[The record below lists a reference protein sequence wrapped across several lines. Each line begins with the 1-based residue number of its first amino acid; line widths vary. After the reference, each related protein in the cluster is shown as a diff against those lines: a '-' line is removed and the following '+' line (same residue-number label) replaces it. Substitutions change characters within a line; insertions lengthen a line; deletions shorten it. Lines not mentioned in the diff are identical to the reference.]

1 MSRTQPDDRLWV
13 HFDLEMKKIV
23 PWNDPNDLSFVGR
36 LKRRI
41 AYLAKPII
49 RQNQKD
55 EVIERDRQE
64 FASLSVSS
72 RCDEIYKKFQLML
85 KAKRFWT
92 ARWWDMQKGWW
103 HFPADPLLGIKKVN
117 RTCQLSAVLAA
128 ESLTK
133 KQIEEAVRFIRGS
146 RLLDHDD
153 LFVLHKEDIVPL
165 ELRRT

>member
-1 MSRTQPDDRLWV
+1 
-13 HFDLEMKKIV
+13 
-23 PWNDPNDLSFVGR
+23 
-36 LKRRI
+36 
-41 AYLAKPII
+41 
-49 RQNQKD
+49 
-55 EVIERDRQE
+55 
-64 FASLSVSS
+64 
-72 RCDEIYKKFQLML
+72 
-85 KAKRFWT
+85 
-92 ARWWDMQKGWW
+92 MQKGWW